1 MEGKVPG
8 FALSL
13 TGNEVSGKVTLPQV
27 EGIEYLVNGA
37 ALADS
42 YPAGPV
48 VVTLKAK
55 VGYKLGESAT
65 TEWKFTVPATP
76 EFASDTGN
84 LQIPTTVGVSY
95 DAQNQAVAPGKSV
108 TVTATAS
115 DGYSFAATRAVK
127 WTFTADQKDDPK
139 PGTDLEKPGTDP
151 EKPGTDPE
159 KPGTAPSGNP
169 TQPDSGT
176 VADGKNQN
184 RNKPATSVRQNQGS
198 LVTSGSLAGM
208 AAIAALTLGAAGMA
222 IVRRRAKE

>member
-1 MEGKVPG
+1 M
-8 FALSL
+8 
-13 TGNEVSGKVTLPQV
+13 TLPQV
-27 EGIEYLVNGA
+27 DGIEYLVNGA

-55 VGYKLGESAT
+55 AGYKLGESAT

-95 DAQNQAVAPGKSV
+95 DERNQVVTPGKSV

-115 DGYSFAATRAVK
+115 DDYSFAATRAVK

-139 PGTDLEKPGTDP
+139 PGTDP

-159 KPGTAPSGNP
+159 KPGTAPSDNP
-169 TQPDSGT
+169 TPPDSGT

-184 RNKPATSVRQNQGS
+184 RNKPAPSVRDNRGS
-198 LVTSGSLAGM
+198 LVTTGSLAGM

-222 IVRRRAKE
+222 IIRRRAKE